1 MIKVM
6 NREHLNATEQSETKI
21 FKSLTEARQHA
32 KNILA
37 DYEHVYLVRIYDS
50 YFRSKFIG
58 YGVMMCREWHKT
70 LA

>member
-6 NREHLNATEQSETKI
+6 NKEHLNATEQSQTKI
-21 FKSLTEARQHA
+21 FKSLTAARAHA
-32 KNILA
+32 KKCLDA
-37 DYEHVYLVRIYDS
+37 YEHVYLVRLYDS
-50 YFRSKFIG
+50 YFREKFLG